1 MSQKRFSKPQP
12 VGPGLEEIE
21 RIDVE
26 PIRRTVDIE
35 VYRTE
40 INEKVIEVSH
50 RQLVERIEEVP
61 SPIKVEKEVPMPKVN
76 VVERVIQIPKE
87 VQEEVII
94 EVPEVQVVEKI
105 VEIPQW
111 ISQEKVVEKPVV
123 IIQERIIP
131 IPKRRVEERIVEVP
145 REEYERMIP
154 QGHWQQP
161 QQPAPL
167 SGSSPETA
175 FSKGASGGTPGSR
188 GPPGSRGSRGTPAS
202 RGTPGSRRGP
212 GAPPPSS
219 AGRTGS
225 GGTRGGPSPHTEHGG
240 EVDEG
245 EFPSEIAGGI
255 SGSSFGRSETSYVID
270 MDEHGQPVYREAVSD
285 AKPQYKHVPKPVEI
299 PVTHYTAAPI
309 ERLIHRNVPVPVEV
323 HVVQEFICPQLIP
336 IYKEVPMVI
345 PIEAAIEQPVPADA
359 VFNTQVLEAYLERQ
373 EHGGPKKGFFGFGKP
388 KARKLTTAEKRLL
401 GVDGMPVAAMNRYDT
416 RNIYDAGRGHVL
428 EGILPRVS
436 NLAVESEL

>member
-161 QQPAPL
+161 QQPQAP
-167 SGSSPETA
+167 SGSSPGSA
-175 FSKGASGGTPGSR
+175 YSKADMQPGSR
-188 GPPGSRGSRGTPAS
+188 GPSGSRGASGRSGLGS

-219 AGRTGS
+219 VGRTAT
-225 GGTRGGPSPHTEHGG
+225 GTRGEL
-240 EVDEG
+240 DEG
-245 EFPSEIAGGI
+245 EFPSEFPSEIAGPM
-255 SGSSFGRSETSYVID
+255 SFGRSETSYVID

-388 KARKLTTAEKRLL
+388 KARKLTAAEKRLL

-436 NLAVESEL
+436 KLAVEAEL